1 MFGTVGDRGYLEAG
15 ELRIFAFFV
24 LTGIDNRRTVDNR
37 DVGGDNTDIQVDNAD
52 ARVDNA
58 DA

>member
-37 DVGGDNTDIQVDNAD
+37 DAGGDNTERAPMDGQTAKSWGGK
-52 ARVDNA
+52 
-58 DA
+58 